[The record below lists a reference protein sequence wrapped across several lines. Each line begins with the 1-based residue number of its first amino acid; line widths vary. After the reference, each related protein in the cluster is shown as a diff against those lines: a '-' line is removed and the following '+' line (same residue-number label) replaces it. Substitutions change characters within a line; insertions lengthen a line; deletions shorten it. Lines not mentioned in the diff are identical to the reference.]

1 VSIAQTILR
10 LLLVVVCS
18 VSGYIL
24 ALYLPSYLPSLQTWG
39 IWIKLVGALT
49 GFIFALLALSIE
61 KIIKKAPLKVILGG
75 TFGLVLGLLVA
86 LLLGYVFS
94 GLQSPGIRISASVI
108 LSCTFGYIGLVLGGK
123 KIEEI
128 KWPGWSLFT
137 KGSVKRSGGKILDT
151 SVIIDGRIAD
161 ICETDFLE
169 GPLVVPQFVLQEL
182 QHIAD
187 SADNLKRARGRRGLD
202 ILNRMQKG
210 EVVEIKVVDE
220 DYPEIREVDAK
231 LIALAREMHAKII
244 TNDFNLNK
252 VAQLQGVPVLNI
264 NQLANALK
272 PMVLPGEVLNLQIMR
287 EGKEQGQG
295 VAYLD
300 DGTMVVVENASRLLG
315 QEVEA
320 SVTSILQTTAGR
332 MIFTT
337 LKEEVG
343 QRRHY

>member
-1 VSIAQTILR
+1 VNTAQTILR
-10 LLLVVVCS
+10 LLLVVACS
-18 VSGYIL
+18 VSGYLL
-24 ALYLPSYLPSLQTWG
+24 ASHLPITHTLG
-39 IWIKLVGALT
+39 IWIKWIGALA

-61 KIIKKAPLKVILGG
+61 KIIKKAPLKVIFGG
-75 TFGLVLGLLVA
+75 TFGLFLGLVIA
-86 LLLGYVFS
+86 QLLGYAFS
-94 GLQSPGIRISASVI
+94 GLQNSTIRISISVI
-108 LSCTFGYIGLVLGGK
+108 LSCVFGYMGLVLGGK
-123 KIEEI
+123 KVEEFR
-128 KWPGWSLFT
+128 WPGWGFFA
-137 KGSVKRSGGKILDT
+137 KGSQKKNGGKILDT
-151 SVIIDGRIAD
+151 SVIIDGRVAD

-169 GPLVVPQFVLQEL
+169 GPLVIPQFILQEL

-187 SADNLKRARGRRGLD
+187 SADSLKRARGRRGLD

-210 EVVEIKVVDE
+210 DTVEVQVVDD
-220 DYPEIREVDAK
+220 DYPDIKEVDAK
-231 LIALAREMHAKII
+231 LIALAREMNAKIV

-272 PMVLPGEVLNLQIMR
+272 PMVLPGEVLHLQIMR

-300 DGTMVVVENASRLLG
+300 DGTMVVVENASRHLG
-315 QEVEA
+315 EEVEA

-337 LKEEVG
+337 LKEEQR
-343 QRRHY
+343 QRRH

>member
-1 VSIAQTILR
+1 
-10 LLLVVVCS
+10 
-18 VSGYIL
+18 
-24 ALYLPSYLPSLQTWG
+24 
-39 IWIKLVGALT
+39 
-49 GFIFALLALSIE
+49 
-61 KIIKKAPLKVILGG
+61 
-75 TFGLVLGLLVA
+75 
-86 LLLGYVFS
+86 
-94 GLQSPGIRISASVI
+94 
-108 LSCTFGYIGLVLGGK
+108 
-123 KIEEI
+123 
-128 KWPGWSLFT
+128 
-137 KGSVKRSGGKILDT
+137 
-151 SVIIDGRIAD
+151 
-161 ICETDFLE
+161 
-169 GPLVVPQFVLQEL
+169 
-182 QHIAD
+182 
-187 SADNLKRARGRRGLD
+187 
-202 ILNRMQKG
+202 
-210 EVVEIKVVDE
+210 
-220 DYPEIREVDAK
+220 VDAK

-332 MIFTT
+332 MIFST
-337 LKEEVG
+337 LKEETG

>member
-1 VSIAQTILR
+1 MNTAQTILR
-10 LLLVVVCS
+10 LLLVVACS
-18 VSGYIL
+18 VSGYLL
-24 ALYLPSYLPSLQTWG
+24 ASHLPITHTLG
-39 IWIKLVGALT
+39 IWIKWVGALA

-61 KIIKKAPLKVILGG
+61 KIIKKAPLKVIFGG
-75 TFGLVLGLLVA
+75 TFGLFLGLVIA
-86 LLLGYVFS
+86 QLLGYAFS
-94 GLQSPGIRISASVI
+94 GLQNSTIRISISVI
-108 LSCTFGYIGLVLGGK
+108 LSCVFGYIGLVLGGK
-123 KIEEI
+123 KVEEF
-128 KWPGWSLFT
+128 KWPGWGFFA
-137 KGSVKRSGGKILDT
+137 KGSQKKNGGKILDT
-151 SVIIDGRIAD
+151 SVIIDGRVAD

-169 GPLVVPQFVLQEL
+169 GPLVIPQFILQEL

-210 EVVEIKVVDE
+210 DAVEVKVVDD
-220 DYPEIREVDAK
+220 DYPDIKEVDAK
-231 LIALAREMHAKII
+231 LIALAREMNAKIV

-272 PMVLPGEVLNLQIMR
+272 PMVLPGEVLHLQIMR

-300 DGTMVVVENASRLLG
+300 DGTMVVVENASRHLG
-315 QEVEA
+315 EEVEA

-337 LKEEVG
+337 LKEEQR
-343 QRRHY
+343 QRRH

>member
-1 VSIAQTILR
+1 MNTAQTILR
-10 LLLVVVCS
+10 LLLVVACS
-18 VSGYIL
+18 VSGYLL
-24 ALYLPSYLPSLQTWG
+24 ASHLPITHTLG
-39 IWIKLVGALT
+39 IWIKWVGALA

-61 KIIKKAPLKVILGG
+61 KIIKKAPLKVIFGG
-75 TFGLVLGLLVA
+75 TFGLFLGLVIA
-86 LLLGYVFS
+86 QLLGYAFS
-94 GLQSPGIRISASVI
+94 GLQNSAVRISISVI
-108 LSCTFGYIGLVLGGK
+108 LSCVFGYMGLVLGGK
-123 KIEEI
+123 KVEEFR
-128 KWPGWSLFT
+128 WPGWGFFA
-137 KGSVKRSGGKILDT
+137 KGSQKKNGGKILDT
-151 SVIIDGRIAD
+151 SVIIDGRVAD

-169 GPLVVPQFVLQEL
+169 GPLVIPQFILQEL

-187 SADNLKRARGRRGLD
+187 SADSLKRARGRRGLD

-210 EVVEIKVVDE
+210 DTVEVKVVDD
-220 DYPEIREVDAK
+220 DYPDIKEVDAK
-231 LIALAREMHAKII
+231 LIALAREMNAKIV

-272 PMVLPGEVLNLQIMR
+272 PMVLPGEVLHLQIMR

-300 DGTMVVVENASRLLG
+300 DGTMVVVENASRHLG
-315 QEVEA
+315 EEVEA

-337 LKEEVG
+337 LKEEQR
-343 QRRHY
+343 QRRH

>member
-1 VSIAQTILR
+1 MNTAQTILR
-10 LLLVVVCS
+10 LLLVVACS
-18 VSGYIL
+18 VSGYLL
-24 ALYLPSYLPSLQTWG
+24 ASHLPITHTLG
-39 IWIKLVGALT
+39 IWIKWVGALV

-61 KIIKKAPLKVILGG
+61 KIIKKAPLKVIFGG
-75 TFGLVLGLLVA
+75 TFGLFLGLVIA
-86 LLLGYVFS
+86 QLLGYAFS
-94 GLQSPGIRISASVI
+94 GLQNSTIRISISVI
-108 LSCTFGYIGLVLGGK
+108 LSCVFGYMGLVLGGK
-123 KIEEI
+123 KVEEFR
-128 KWPGWSLFT
+128 WPGWGFFA
-137 KGSVKRSGGKILDT
+137 KGSQKKDGGKILDT
-151 SVIIDGRIAD
+151 SVIIDGRVAD

-169 GPLVVPQFVLQEL
+169 GPLVIPQFILQEL

-187 SADNLKRARGRRGLD
+187 SADSLKRARGRRGLD

-210 EVVEIKVVDE
+210 DTVEVQVVDD
-220 DYPEIREVDAK
+220 DYPDIKEVDAK
-231 LIALAREMHAKII
+231 LIALGREMNAKIV

-272 PMVLPGEVLNLQIMR
+272 PMVLPGEVLHLQIMR

-300 DGTMVVVENASRLLG
+300 DGTMVVVENASRHLG
-315 QEVEA
+315 EEVEA

-337 LKEEVG
+337 LKEEQR
-343 QRRHY
+343 QRRH

>member
-1 VSIAQTILR
+1 
-10 LLLVVVCS
+10 
-18 VSGYIL
+18 
-24 ALYLPSYLPSLQTWG
+24 LPASLTLG
-39 IWIKLVGALT
+39 IWIKWVGALT

-61 KIIKKAPLKVILGG
+61 KIIKRAPLKVIFGG
-75 TFGLVLGLLVA
+75 TFGLVLGLVIAQLMGFAFSA
-86 LLLGYVFS
+86 LQNS
-94 GLQSPGIRISASVI
+94 SIRISISVI
-108 LSCTFGYIGLVLGGK
+108 LSCVFGYIGLVLGGK
-123 KIEEI
+123 KVEEF
-128 KWPGWSLFT
+128 KWPGWSFFT
-137 KGSVKRSGGKILDT
+137 KGTTKKGGGKLLDT

-161 ICETDFLE
+161 ICETAFLE
-169 GPLVVPQFVLQEL
+169 GPLIVPQFVLQEL

-202 ILNRMQKG
+202 ILNRMQKDDG
-210 EVVEIKVVDE
+210 TEVKVVDE
-220 DYPEIREVDAK
+220 DYPEIKEVDAK
-231 LIALAREMHAKII
+231 LIALAREVNAKII

-272 PMVLPGEVLNLQIMR
+272 PMVLPGEVLQLQIMR

-300 DGTMVVVENASRLLG
+300 DGTMVVVENASRHLG
-315 QEVEA
+315 REVEA

-337 LKEEVG
+337 LKEEQG
-343 QRRHY
+343 PQRH

>member
-1 VSIAQTILR
+1 MNTAQTILR
-10 LLLVVVCS
+10 LLLVVACS
-18 VSGYIL
+18 VSGYLL
-24 ALYLPSYLPSLQTWG
+24 ASHLPITHTLG
-39 IWIKLVGALT
+39 IWIKWVGALA

-61 KIIKKAPLKVILGG
+61 KIIKKAPLKVIFGG
-75 TFGLVLGLLVA
+75 TFGLFLGLVIA
-86 LLLGYVFS
+86 QLLGYAFS
-94 GLQSPGIRISASVI
+94 GLQNSAIRISISVI
-108 LSCTFGYIGLVLGGK
+108 LSCVFGYIGLVLGGK
-123 KIEEI
+123 KVEEF
-128 KWPGWSLFT
+128 KWPGWGFFA
-137 KGSVKRSGGKILDT
+137 KGSQKKNGGKILDT
-151 SVIIDGRIAD
+151 SVIIDGRVAD

-169 GPLVVPQFVLQEL
+169 GPLIIPQFVLQEL

-210 EVVEIKVVDE
+210 DAVEVKVVDD
-220 DYPEIREVDAK
+220 DYPDIKEVDAK
-231 LIALAREMHAKII
+231 LIALAREMNAKIV

-272 PMVLPGEVLNLQIMR
+272 PMVLPGEVLHLQIMR

-300 DGTMVVVENASRLLG
+300 DGTMVVVENASRHLG
-315 QEVEA
+315 EEVEA

-337 LKEEVG
+337 LKEEQR
-343 QRRHY
+343 QRRH

>member
-1 VSIAQTILR
+1 MNTAQTILR
-10 LLLVVVCS
+10 LLLVVACS
-18 VSGYIL
+18 VSGYLL
-24 ALYLPSYLPSLQTWG
+24 ASHLPVTHTLG
-39 IWIKLVGALT
+39 IWIKWVGALA

-61 KIIKKAPLKVILGG
+61 KIIKKAPLKVIFGG
-75 TFGLVLGLLVA
+75 TFGLFLGLVIA
-86 LLLGYVFS
+86 QLLGYAFS
-94 GLQSPGIRISASVI
+94 GLQNSAIRISISVI
-108 LSCTFGYIGLVLGGK
+108 LSCVFGYIGLVLGGK
-123 KIEEI
+123 KVEEF
-128 KWPGWSLFT
+128 KWPGWGFFA
-137 KGSVKRSGGKILDT
+137 KGSHKKNGGKILDT
-151 SVIIDGRIAD
+151 SVIIDGRVAD

-169 GPLVVPQFVLQEL
+169 GPLIIPQFVLQEL

-210 EVVEIKVVDE
+210 DTVEVKVVDE
-220 DYPEIREVDAK
+220 DYPDIKEVDAK
-231 LIALAREMHAKII
+231 LIALAREMNAKIV

-272 PMVLPGEVLNLQIMR
+272 PMVLPGEVLHLQIMR

-300 DGTMVVVENASRLLG
+300 DGTMVVVENASRHLG

-337 LKEEVG
+337 LKEEQR
-343 QRRHY
+343 QRRH

>member
-1 VSIAQTILR
+1 MNTAQTILR
-10 LLLVVVCS
+10 LLLVVACS
-18 VSGYIL
+18 VSGYLL
-24 ALYLPSYLPSLQTWG
+24 ASHLPITHTLG
-39 IWIKLVGALT
+39 IWIKWVGALV

-61 KIIKKAPLKVILGG
+61 KIIKKAPLKVIFGG
-75 TFGLVLGLLVA
+75 TFGLFLGLVIA
-86 LLLGYVFS
+86 QLLGYAFS
-94 GLQSPGIRISASVI
+94 GLQNSAVRISISVI
-108 LSCTFGYIGLVLGGK
+108 LSCVFGYMGLVLGGK
-123 KIEEI
+123 KVEEF
-128 KWPGWSLFT
+128 KWPGWGFFA
-137 KGSVKRSGGKILDT
+137 KGSQKKDGGKILDT
-151 SVIIDGRIAD
+151 SVIIDGRVAD

-169 GPLVVPQFVLQEL
+169 GPLVIPQFILQEL

-187 SADNLKRARGRRGLD
+187 SADSLKRARGRRGLD

-210 EVVEIKVVDE
+210 DTVEVKVVDD
-220 DYPEIREVDAK
+220 DYPDIKEVDAK
-231 LIALAREMHAKII
+231 LIALGREMNAKIV

-272 PMVLPGEVLNLQIMR
+272 PMVLPGEVLHLQIMR

-300 DGTMVVVENASRLLG
+300 DGTMVVVENASRHLG
-315 QEVEA
+315 EEVEA

-337 LKEEVG
+337 LKEEQR
-343 QRRHY
+343 QRRH

>member
-1 VSIAQTILR
+1 VNTAQTVLR
-10 LLLVVVCS
+10 LLLVLACS
-18 VSGYIL
+18 VSGYLL
-24 ALYLPSYLPSLQTWG
+24 ASHLPISHTLG
-39 IWIKLVGALT
+39 IWIKWIGALA

-61 KIIKKAPLKVILGG
+61 KIIKKAPLKVI
-75 TFGLVLGLLVA
+75 FGATLGLFLGLIIA
-86 LLLGYVFS
+86 QLLGYAFS
-94 GLQSPGIRISASVI
+94 GLQNSAIRISISVI
-108 LSCTFGYIGLVLGGK
+108 LSCVFGYIGLVLGGK
-123 KIEEI
+123 KVEEF
-128 KWPGWSLFT
+128 KWPGWGFFA
-137 KGSVKRSGGKILDT
+137 KGSHKKNGGKILDT
-151 SVIIDGRIAD
+151 SVIIDGRVAD

-182 QHIAD
+182 QYIAD

-210 EVVEIKVVDE
+210 DTVEVRVVDE
-220 DYPEIREVDAK
+220 DYPDIKEVDAK
-231 LIALAREMHAKII
+231 LVALAREMNAKIM

-252 VAQLQGVPVLNI
+252 VAQLQGVSVLNI

-272 PMVLPGEVLNLQIMR
+272 PMVLPGEVLHLQIMR

-300 DGTMVVVENASRLLG
+300 DGTMVVVENASRHLG

-332 MIFTT
+332 MIFSTI
-337 LKEEVG
+337 KDEPR
-343 QRRHY
+343 QRRH

>member
-1 VSIAQTILR
+1 VA
-10 LLLVVVCS
+10 CS
-18 VSGYIL
+18 VSGYLL
-24 ALYLPSYLPSLQTWG
+24 ASHLPITHTLG
-39 IWIKLVGALT
+39 IWIKWVGALT

-61 KIIKKAPLKVILGG
+61 KIIKKAPLKVIFGG
-75 TFGLVLGLLVA
+75 TFGLFLGLVIA
-86 LLLGYVFS
+86 QLLGYAFS
-94 GLQSPGIRISASVI
+94 GLQNSAIRISISVI
-108 LSCTFGYIGLVLGGK
+108 LSCVFGYIGLVLGGK
-123 KIEEI
+123 KVEEF
-128 KWPGWSLFT
+128 KWPGWGFFA
-137 KGSVKRSGGKILDT
+137 KGSHKKNGGKILDT
-151 SVIIDGRIAD
+151 SVIIDGRVAD

-169 GPLVVPQFVLQEL
+169 GPLVIPQFVLQEL

-210 EVVEIKVVDE
+210 DTVEVKVVDE
-220 DYPEIREVDAK
+220 DYPDIKEVDAK
-231 LIALAREMHAKII
+231 LIALAREMNAKIV

-272 PMVLPGEVLNLQIMR
+272 PMVLPGEVLHLQIMR

-300 DGTMVVVENASRLLG
+300 DGTMVVVENASRHLG

-337 LKEEVG
+337 LKEE
-343 QRRHY
+343 QRHRRH

>member
-1 VSIAQTILR
+1 MNTAQTILR
-10 LLLVVVCS
+10 LLLVVACS
-18 VSGYIL
+18 VSGYLL
-24 ALYLPSYLPSLQTWG
+24 ASHLPITHTLG
-39 IWIKLVGALT
+39 IWIKWVGALA

-61 KIIKKAPLKVILGG
+61 KIIKKAPLKVIFGG
-75 TFGLVLGLLVA
+75 TFGLFLGLVIA
-86 LLLGYVFS
+86 QLLGYAFS
-94 GLQSPGIRISASVI
+94 GLQNSAIRISISVI
-108 LSCTFGYIGLVLGGK
+108 LSCVFGYMGLVLGGK
-123 KIEEI
+123 KVEEFR
-128 KWPGWSLFT
+128 WPGWGFFA
-137 KGSVKRSGGKILDT
+137 KGSQKKDGGKILDT
-151 SVIIDGRIAD
+151 SVIIDGRVAD

-169 GPLVVPQFVLQEL
+169 GPLVIPQFILQEL

-187 SADNLKRARGRRGLD
+187 SADSLKRARGRRGLD

-210 EVVEIKVVDE
+210 DTVEVKVVDD
-220 DYPEIREVDAK
+220 DYPDIKEVDAK
-231 LIALAREMHAKII
+231 LIALAREMNAKIV

-272 PMVLPGEVLNLQIMR
+272 PMVLPGEVLHLQIMR

-300 DGTMVVVENASRLLG
+300 DGTMVVVENASRHLG
-315 QEVEA
+315 EEVEA

-337 LKEEVG
+337 LKEEQR
-343 QRRHY
+343 QRRH

>member
-1 VSIAQTILR
+1 MNTAQTILR
-10 LLLVVVCS
+10 LLLVVACS
-18 VSGYIL
+18 VSGYLL
-24 ALYLPSYLPSLQTWG
+24 ASHLPITHTLG
-39 IWIKLVGALT
+39 IWIKWIGALA

-61 KIIKKAPLKVILGG
+61 KIIKKAPLKVIFGG
-75 TFGLVLGLLVA
+75 TFGLFLGLVIA
-86 LLLGYVFS
+86 QLLGYAFS
-94 GLQSPGIRISASVI
+94 GLQNSAVRISISVI
-108 LSCTFGYIGLVLGGK
+108 LSCVFGYMGLVLGGK
-123 KIEEI
+123 KVEEFR
-128 KWPGWSLFT
+128 WPGWGFFA
-137 KGSVKRSGGKILDT
+137 KGSQKKDGGKILDT
-151 SVIIDGRIAD
+151 SVIIDGRVAD

-169 GPLVVPQFVLQEL
+169 GPLVIPQFILQEL

-187 SADNLKRARGRRGLD
+187 SADSLKRARGRRGLD

-210 EVVEIKVVDE
+210 DTVEVKVVDD
-220 DYPEIREVDAK
+220 DYPDIKEVDAK
-231 LIALAREMHAKII
+231 LIALAREMNAKIV

-272 PMVLPGEVLNLQIMR
+272 PMVLPGEVLHLQIMR

-300 DGTMVVVENASRLLG
+300 DGTMVVVENASRHLG
-315 QEVEA
+315 EEVEA

-337 LKEEVG
+337 LKEEQR
-343 QRRHY
+343 QRRH

>member
-1 VSIAQTILR
+1 MNTAQTILR
-10 LLLVVVCS
+10 LLLVVACS
-18 VSGYIL
+18 VSGYLL
-24 ALYLPSYLPSLQTWG
+24 ASHLPITHTLG
-39 IWIKLVGALT
+39 VWIKWVGALT

-61 KIIKKAPLKVILGG
+61 KIIKKAPLKVIFGG
-75 TFGLVLGLLVA
+75 TFGLFFGLVIA
-86 LLLGYVFS
+86 QLLGYAFS
-94 GLQSPGIRISASVI
+94 GLQNSAIRISISVI
-108 LSCTFGYIGLVLGGK
+108 LSCVFGYIGLVLGGK
-123 KIEEI
+123 KVEEF
-128 KWPGWSLFT
+128 KWPGWGFFA
-137 KGSVKRSGGKILDT
+137 KGSHKKDGGKLLDT
-151 SVIIDGRIAD
+151 SVIIDGRVAD

-169 GPLVVPQFVLQEL
+169 GPLVIPQFVLQEL

-210 EVVEIKVVDE
+210 DTVEVKVVDE
-220 DYPEIREVDAK
+220 DYPDIKEVDAK
-231 LIALAREMHAKII
+231 LIALAREMNAKII

-272 PMVLPGEVLNLQIMR
+272 PMVLPGEVLHLQIMR

-300 DGTMVVVENASRLLG
+300 DGTMVVVENASTHLG

-337 LKEEVG
+337 LKEEQR
-343 QRRHY
+343 QRRH

>member
-1 VSIAQTILR
+1 VNTAQTILR
-10 LLLVVVCS
+10 LLLVVACS
-18 VSGYIL
+18 VSGYLL
-24 ALYLPSYLPSLQTWG
+24 ASHLPITHTLG
-39 IWIKLVGALT
+39 VWIKWVGALT

-61 KIIKKAPLKVILGG
+61 KIIKKAPLKVIFGG
-75 TFGLVLGLLVA
+75 TFGLFLGLVIA
-86 LLLGYVFS
+86 QLLGYAFS
-94 GLQSPGIRISASVI
+94 GLQNSAIRISISVI
-108 LSCTFGYIGLVLGGK
+108 LSCVFGYIGLVLGGK
-123 KIEEI
+123 KVEEF
-128 KWPGWSLFT
+128 KWPGWGFFA
-137 KGSVKRSGGKILDT
+137 KGSHKKDGGKLLDT
-151 SVIIDGRIAD
+151 SVIIDGRVAD

-169 GPLVVPQFVLQEL
+169 GPLVIPQFVLQEL

-210 EVVEIKVVDE
+210 DTVEVKVVDE
-220 DYPEIREVDAK
+220 DYPDIKEVDAK
-231 LIALAREMHAKII
+231 LIALAREMNAKII

-272 PMVLPGEVLNLQIMR
+272 PMVLPGEVLHLQIMR

-300 DGTMVVVENASRLLG
+300 DGTMVVVENASTHLG

-337 LKEEVG
+337 LKEEQR
-343 QRRHY
+343 QRRH

>member
-1 VSIAQTILR
+1 MNTAQTILR
-10 LLLVVVCS
+10 LLLVVACS
-18 VSGYIL
+18 VSGYLL
-24 ALYLPSYLPSLQTWG
+24 ASHLPITHTLG
-39 IWIKLVGALT
+39 IWIKWVGALA

-61 KIIKKAPLKVILGG
+61 KIIKKAPLKVIFGG
-75 TFGLVLGLLVA
+75 TFGLFLGLVIA
-86 LLLGYVFS
+86 QLLGYAFS
-94 GLQSPGIRISASVI
+94 GLQNSTIRISISVI
-108 LSCTFGYIGLVLGGK
+108 LSCVFGYMGLVLGGK
-123 KIEEI
+123 KVEEF
-128 KWPGWSLFT
+128 KWPGWGFFA
-137 KGSVKRSGGKILDT
+137 KGSQKKDGGKILDT
-151 SVIIDGRIAD
+151 SVIIDGRVAD

-169 GPLVVPQFVLQEL
+169 GPLVIPQFILQEL

-210 EVVEIKVVDE
+210 DTVEVNVVDD
-220 DYPEIREVDAK
+220 DYPDIKEVDAK
-231 LIALAREMHAKII
+231 LIALAREMNAKIV

-272 PMVLPGEVLNLQIMR
+272 PMVLPGEVLHLQIMR

-300 DGTMVVVENASRLLG
+300 DGTMVVVENASRHLG
-315 QEVEA
+315 EEVEA

-337 LKEEVG
+337 LKEEQR
-343 QRRHY
+343 QRRH

>member
-24 ALYLPSYLPSLQTWG
+24 AIYLPSYLPSLQTFG
-39 IWIKLVGALT
+39 IWIKLAGALT

-75 TFGLVLGLLVA
+75 TFGLVLGLVIA
-86 LLLGYVFS
+86 QLLGYAFS
-94 GLQSPGIRISASVI
+94 GLQHAIRISASVI

-137 KGSVKRSGGKILDT
+137 KGSLKRSGGKILDT

-210 EVVEIKVVDE
+210 DAVEVRVVDE

-272 PMVLPGEVLNLQIMR
+272 PMVLPGEILSLQIMR

-343 QRRHY
+343 QRRHF

>member
-1 VSIAQTILR
+1 MSIAQTILR

-24 ALYLPSYLPSLQTWG
+24 ASYLQPLQSWG
-39 IWIKLVGALT
+39 MWIKLAGALT

-75 TFGLVLGLLVA
+75 TFGLVLGLVVA
-86 LLLGYVFS
+86 QLLGYIFS
-94 GLQSPGIRISASVI
+94 GLQNNAIRISASVI
-108 LSCTFGYIGLVLGGK
+108 LSCSFGYIGLVLGG
-123 KIEEI
+123 I

-137 KGSVKRSGGKILDT
+137 KGSLRRSGGKILDT

-210 EVVEIKVVDE
+210 DTVEVKVVDE
-220 DYPEIREVDAK
+220 DYPEIKEVDAK

-264 NQLANALK
+264 NQLANSLK
-272 PMVLPGEVLNLQIMR
+272 PMVLPGEVLNLLIMR

-337 LKEEVG
+337 LKEEAG

>member
-1 VSIAQTILR
+1 MHIAQTVLR
-10 LLLVVVCS
+10 LLLVLACS
-18 VSGYIL
+18 VSGYLL
-24 ALYLPSYLPSLQTWG
+24 ASHLPISHTLG
-39 IWIKLVGALT
+39 IWIKWIGALV

-61 KIIKKAPLKVILGG
+61 KIIKKAPLKVIFGG
-75 TFGLVLGLLVA
+75 TFGLFLGLVIAQLMGYAFSA
-86 LLLGYVFS
+86 LQNS
-94 GLQSPGIRISASVI
+94 AIRISISVI
-108 LSCTFGYIGLVLGGK
+108 LSCVFGYIGLVLGGK
-123 KIEEI
+123 KVEEF
-128 KWPGWSLFT
+128 KWPGWGFFA
-137 KGSVKRSGGKILDT
+137 KGSHKKNGGKILDT
-151 SVIIDGRIAD
+151 SVIIDGRVAD

-182 QHIAD
+182 QYIAD

-210 EVVEIKVVDE
+210 DAVEVRVVDE
-220 DYPEIREVDAK
+220 DYPDIKEVDAK
-231 LIALAREMHAKII
+231 LVALAREMDAKII

-252 VAQLQGVPVLNI
+252 VAQLQGVSVLNI

-272 PMVLPGEVLNLQIMR
+272 PMVLPGEVLHLQIMR

-300 DGTMVVVENASRLLG
+300 DGTMVVVENASRHLG

-337 LKEEVG
+337 LKDEPR
-343 QRRHY
+343 QRRH

>member
-1 VSIAQTILR
+1 MNTAQTILR
-10 LLLVVVCS
+10 LLLVLACS
-18 VSGYIL
+18 VSGYLL
-24 ALYLPSYLPSLQTWG
+24 ASHLPITHTLG
-39 IWIKLVGALT
+39 IWVKWIGALA

-61 KIIKKAPLKVILGG
+61 KIIKKAPLKVIFGG
-75 TFGLVLGLLVA
+75 TFGLFLGLIIA
-86 LLLGYVFS
+86 QLLGYAFS
-94 GLQSPGIRISASVI
+94 GLQNSTIRISISVI
-108 LSCTFGYIGLVLGGK
+108 LSCVFGYIGLVLGGK
-123 KIEEI
+123 KVEEF
-128 KWPGWSLFT
+128 KWPGWGFFA
-137 KGSVKRSGGKILDT
+137 KGSQKKNGGKILDT
-151 SVIIDGRIAD
+151 SVIIDGRVAD

-169 GPLVVPQFVLQEL
+169 GPLIIPQFILQEL

-210 EVVEIKVVDE
+210 DTVEVKVVDD
-220 DYPEIREVDAK
+220 DYPDIKEVDAK
-231 LIALAREMHAKII
+231 LIALAREMNAKVV

-252 VAQLQGVPVLNI
+252 VAQLQGVLVLNI

-272 PMVLPGEVLNLQIMR
+272 PMVLPGEVLHLQIMR

-300 DGTMVVVENASRLLG
+300 DGTMVVVENASRHLG

-337 LKEEVG
+337 LKEEQR
-343 QRRHY
+343 QRRH